1 MSYPL
6 SSQHCHIATSL
17 TVRGLMPIIIA
28 AVAIV
33 LSPSSHASARDSRS
47 VVADSVTRRPLS
59 GASFFDKNG
68 KFLGISSFKGFSPY
82 IADDSYPVTLRY
94 LGYREISVDSLSGDT
109 VFMAEIPMDLPEV
122 VVESKMHKVLH
133 MLGYVREYST
143 LTTYTDTVYL
153 FREKMVDFMLTP
165 DKKVKFKGWA
175 NPRVL
180 KSRSYYRFTDS
191 SGLDSV
197 SDESNYHF
205 SWSDWVGAVTSPRM
219 PQRLRLSEFSADTV
233 MGRYS
238 PTEIWTR
245 SGDRI
250 SVDVNVLADQ
260 SGRKWVHDMDGFFSD
275 DLEFQVF
282 KVRVNYENVAG
293 DSILPLDLTGYSF
306 NIDSDGRGRGMFRF
320 NKRDVPYFVNTYSEV
335 YVLDKEFISVKEAK
349 KWANLRFLTDSI
361 EIIEPVDASPLQ
373 ASVLQLIAR
382 VENVDK
388 GGVRL
393 GIAPD
398 HRYVSPYFGKHNN
411 NFSLGRRALSVLK
424 DLLGISSYKHRK
436 RQKENWNEFRHNQTE
451 KNRAAVAE

>member
-1 MSYPL
+1 MHCRVVT
-6 SSQHCHIATSL
+6 SQ
-17 TVRGLMPIIIA
+17 TVRDLMPKIIA
-28 AVAIV
+28 AVVIV
-33 LSPSSHASARDSRS
+33 LSGVSDAFARDARS

-68 KFLGISSFKGFSPY
+68 NFLGTSSSQGRSPY
-82 IADDSYPVTLRY
+82 IADDSFPVTLRY

-109 VFMAEIPMDLPEV
+109 VLMVEIPTDLPEV
-122 VVESKMHKVLH
+122 VVESKAHKVLH
-133 MLGYVREYST
+133 MLGYVREYSM
-143 LTTYTDTVYL
+143 LATYTDTVFL
-153 FREKMVDFMLTP
+153 FREKTVDFMLTP
-165 DKKVKFKGWA
+165 DKNVKFKGWV

-191 SGLDSV
+191 NGLDSV

-219 PQRLRLSEFSADTV
+219 PQRLRMSDFSADTV

-238 PTEIWTR
+238 PTETWTR

-260 SGRKWVHDMDGFFSD
+260 SSRKWVHHMNGFFSD
-275 DLEFQVF
+275 DLEFQTF
-282 KVRVNYENVAG
+282 KVRFNYENVAG

-306 NIDSDGRGRGMFRF
+306 NIESDGRGRGMFRF
-320 NKRDVPYFVNTYSEV
+320 NKRDDAYFVSTYSEV
-335 YVLDKEFISVKEAK
+335 YIIDKEFITIKEAK
-349 KWANLRFLTDSI
+349 KWANRKFLTDSL
-361 EIIEPVDASPLQ
+361 EIIEPVDITPLQ
-373 ASVLQLIAR
+373 ASVLQLISR

-388 GGVRL
+388 GEVWL
-393 GIAPD
+393 GTAPD

-424 DLLGISSYKHRK
+424 GLLGISSYKHRK
-436 RQKENWNEFRHNQTE
+436 RQNENWNEFRRKQMD
-451 KNRAAVAE
+451 KNRAAPVE